1 MNVRAYVF
9 GIAAALFV
17 LVMVIYLLRRR
28 RLRERHAVWWMFAGL
43 LALIVGVFPDSLEHA
58 ARAVG
63 IELPINLVFFVSIT
77 LLFLVSLQ
85 HSAEL
90 TKLESRTRDLAE
102 TIALLELK
110 VRDLTE
116 QRAEESSEDEQSEPD
131 ETLGTD
137 DGTGR

>member
-9 GIAAALFV
+9 GITAALFV
-17 LVMVIYLLRRR
+17 LIMVIYLLRRR
-28 RLRERHAVWWMFAGL
+28 RLRERHAVWWMFAGV
-43 LALIVGVFPDSLEHA
+43 LALIVGVFPDSLEHT

-102 TIALLELK
+102 TVALLELK
-110 VRDLTE
+110 VRELTE
-116 QRAEESSEDEQSEPD
+116 ESTGAPSDDAHNEP
-131 ETLGTD
+131 D
-137 DGTGR
+137 DGTGD